1 MTTLISAPS
10 RRYRHR
16 SLILAICCMSLLI
29 VTMDTMAINVA
40 LPAIRT
46 EFGSSVSALQWTVDA
61 YTLVLASLLILSG
74 STADRIGRRSTFQL
88 GLAVFTLGSLLCS
101 FAPTTEW
108 LIAFRAVQAVGGSML
123 NPVAMSI
130 ITHTFDDPARRAR
143 AVGAWSAVTGISMA
157 VGPIVGGL
165 LTDTVGWRGIFWINV
180 PIGIAAIV
188 LTALF
193 VPESRSG
200 RRRRFD
206 PVGQALIVVMLG
218 GLIGA
223 LIEGPHLGWAHP
235 VTLVLAAAA
244 IGAIAGFI
252 PYELRRD
259 EPLIDVRFFRSIP
272 FSSALVTV
280 ISGFAS
286 YSGFIFL
293 MTLYLQEVRHL
304 TPFQAGLHM
313 LPMAVAQ
320 LVCSNIA
327 GHLIGT
333 RGTRSPLLI
342 SAAAVLVA
350 ALALGLWLS
359 PTAPDLLVLAVF
371 LVYGIGQGFL
381 NAPVTTMSVSGMPA
395 SQSGSAAA
403 ITSTSRQVGTS
414 LGVALAG
421 ALTGLGASTTI
432 GGTYVEAAD
441 RYWWLIVGLAVVVAA
456 LAWLATSAHGR
467 RSRAG
472 ISHLLADEHSAPP
485 PAPAR

>member
-1 MTTLISAPS
+1 VTTRAPAS
-10 RRYRHR
+10 PARPRHR
-16 SLILAICCMSLLI
+16 ALILAICCMSLLI
-29 VTMDTMAINVA
+29 VSMDTMAVNVA
-40 LPAIRT
+40 LPSIRA
-46 EFGSSVSALQWTVDA
+46 EFGSSVSSLQWTVDA

-74 STADRIGRRSTFQL
+74 STADRLGRRRTFQL
-88 GLAVFTLGSLLCS
+88 GLVVFTIGSLLCS
-101 FAPTTEW
+101 FAPTTGW
-108 LIAFRAVQAVGGSML
+108 LIAFRALQAVGGSML

-130 ITHTFDDPARRAR
+130 ITHTFPEPAARAR

-180 PIGIAAIV
+180 PIGLAAVI

-200 RRRRFD
+200 RRRRVD
-206 PVGQALIVVMLG
+206 VLGQALIVVMLG
-218 GLIGA
+218 GLIGG
-223 LIEGPHLGWAHP
+223 LIEGPHLGWSHP
-235 VTLVLAAAA
+235 ATVGLLAASAA
-244 IGAIAGFI
+244 AVAVFV

-272 FSSALVTV
+272 FSAALVTV

-304 TPFQAGLHM
+304 TPLEAGLHL

-327 GHLIGT
+327 GHLVGS
-333 RGTRSPLLI
+333 RGTRRPLFL
-342 SAAAVLVA
+342 SAGAVLVA
-350 ALALGLWLS
+350 ATALAVGLRAS
-359 PTAPDLLVLAVF
+359 TPDLLILAVF

-381 NAPVTTMSVSGMPA
+381 NAPVTTMSVSGMPP

-403 ITSTSRQVGTS
+403 VTSTARQVGTS

-421 ALTGLGASTTI
+421 ALTGLGATAA
-432 GGTYVEAAD
+432 GGAGFADAA
-441 RYWWLIVGLAVVVAA
+441 RPYWWLVVGLAVLIAG
-456 LAWLATSAHGR
+456 LAWLATSPRGH
-467 RSRAG
+467 RSRAR
-472 ISHLLADEHSAPP
+472 ISHLLSDDPP
-485 PAPAR
+485 PAPAAG

>member
-1 MTTLISAPS
+1 MTIPVHAPS
-10 RRYRHR
+10 ARYRHR
-16 SLILAICCMSLLI
+16 FLILAICCMSLLI

-40 LPAIRT
+40 LPSIRA
-46 EFGSSVSALQWTVDA
+46 EFGSSVSGLQWTVDA
-61 YTLVLASLLILSG
+61 YTLILASLLILSG
-74 STADRIGRRSTFQL
+74 STADRIGRRTTFQL
-88 GLAVFTLGSLLCS
+88 GLVVFTVGSLLCS

-108 LIAFRAVQAVGGSML
+108 LIAFRAIQAIGGSML

-180 PIGIAAIV
+180 PIGVAAIV

-200 RRRRFD
+200 WRRRFD
-206 PVGQALIVVMLG
+206 TVGQGLVMVMLG

-235 VTLVLAAAA
+235 LTLALFVASA
-244 IGAIAGFI
+244 GAIAAFI
-252 PYELRRD
+252 PYELRRAD
-259 EPLIDVRFFRSIP
+259 PLIDVRFFRSIP
-272 FSSALVTV
+272 FSAALGSV
-280 ISGFAS
+280 ISGFAA

-293 MTLYLQEVRHL
+293 MTLYLQEVRHF
-304 TPFQAGLHM
+304 TPLEAGLHM

-320 LVCSNIA
+320 LVCSNVS
-327 GHLIGT
+327 GHLVGSGGT
-333 RGTRSPLLI
+333 RIPLLI
-342 SAAAVLVA
+342 SAAAVLLA
-350 ALALGLWLS
+350 AVSLGIWLT
-359 PTAPDLLVLAVF
+359 PAAPDLLVLAVF
-371 LVYGIGQGFL
+371 LIYGIGQGFL
-381 NAPVTTMSVSGMPA
+381 NAPITTMSVSGMPP

-403 ITSTSRQVGTS
+403 VTSTARQVGTS

-421 ALTGLGASTTI
+421 ALTGLGAGASMSGAYI
-432 GGTYVEAAD
+432 DAAR
-441 RYWWLIVGLAVVVAA
+441 RYWWLIVGLAVVIAA
-456 LAWLATSAHGR
+456 LAWLATSARGR

-472 ISHLLADEHSAPP
+472 ISHLLTEEAP
-485 PAPAR
+485 PAPAG